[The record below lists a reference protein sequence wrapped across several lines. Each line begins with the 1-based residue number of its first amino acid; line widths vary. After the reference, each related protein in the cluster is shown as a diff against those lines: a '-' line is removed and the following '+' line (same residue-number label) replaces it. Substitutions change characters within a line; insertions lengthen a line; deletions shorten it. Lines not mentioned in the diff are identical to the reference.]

1 MIGLCITIINF
12 EQRYGRR
19 YEIDEGQLEYKVYPD
34 PMENPRNALF
44 FTNVLRLIGTFTS
57 LMSVFCNF
65 RRYQLKMSWLD
76 WFYHSRETLN
86 DNIRRVHSTNISL
99 RDGIDQD
106 SKARKS
112 KIKKRQ
118 MKSDQTLST

>member
-19 YEIDEGQLEYKVYPD
+19 YEIDKGELEYMVYPD
-34 PMENPRNALF
+34 PMKNPRNAHYV
-44 FTNVLRLIGTFTS
+44 TNILRLTVTFTS

-86 DNIRRVHSTNISL
+86 DNDLATHYNE
-99 RDGIDQD
+99 DMGG
-106 SKARKS
+106 
-112 KIKKRQ
+112 
-118 MKSDQTLST
+118 